1 MIEQDLV
8 EAYFESNGF
17 LVRQIPLTTVG
28 INAKKKL
35 VALPVI
41 TVMNPR
47 AVANDT
53 QLDTR
58 LFSADLSKIRSA
70 KVATLG
76 WANSSFTAAS
86 LSNDAQLSKFYKL
99 ELDATRIKNCFSMDS
114 GWQGSDML
122 NSLKILVVP
131 ALPRGNDRLQK
142 LNLRFEELQL
152 DGVLTLRSI
161 IENLLR
167 QSQPSLSYE
176 GHEVLQA
183 LRLVKAYGSSR
194 DPQLEIFPED

>member
-1 MIEQDLV
+1 
-8 EAYFESNGF
+8 
-17 LVRQIPLTTVG
+17 
-28 INAKKKL
+28 
-35 VALPVI
+35 
-41 TVMNPR
+41 
-47 AVANDT
+47 
-53 QLDTR
+53 
-58 LFSADLSKIRSA
+58 
-70 KVATLG
+70 
-76 WANSSFTAAS
+76 
-86 LSNDAQLSKFYKL
+86 
-99 ELDATRIKNCFSMDS
+99 MDS

-183 LRLVKAYGSSR
+183 LRLVKAYGLSR